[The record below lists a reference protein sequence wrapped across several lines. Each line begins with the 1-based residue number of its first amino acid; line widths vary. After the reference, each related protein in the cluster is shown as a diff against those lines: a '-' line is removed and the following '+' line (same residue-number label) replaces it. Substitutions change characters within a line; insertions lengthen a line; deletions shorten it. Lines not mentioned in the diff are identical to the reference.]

1 MDIRLIKKLQEIKLA
16 EEIQEGYHCND
27 CQHYFTALKHTLDP
41 VEGECP
47 RCGSDN
53 YTKEK
58 TVVWQDEGDPT
69 DFVERMERMSLLD
82 LKSLRRKGISAIPT
96 EYKQTGMFYLS
107 KAIKQ
112 KEEELAAQ
120 AETDSLSKSWNA
132 DNSDVPN
139 ESKVNEDDLF
149 APPSKEEVSRRKVV
163 RRSNLIAKIKG
174 ANPADVETVLGF
186 LKTVD
191 GTAFVKNGRLCF
203 RGWAGLAI
211 YDTSKLSYFA
221 NAIRTGE
228 PGEDYDWN
236 GNPLTSG
243 PDWIYDFEGTDDED
257 EDSFNESKV
266 DEEKK
271 KVKLPLDRAHSKHVI
286 GTFWYNK
293 LTRVLDYQAGDVEH
307 TSYQNV
313 SKYELSRDMIPGRLA
328 KGKDGKNFI
337 LLYCDDY
344 GYPSG
349 EGVDDLRTQ
358 VMNVANTHINYV
370 VDEDGYELLE
380 KTIVNEAL
388 FNVGDKVTLAKAF
401 ASGKNVP
408 KVGETGKVLGYSM
421 TNKDEIVVQFDGL
434 NRPGVWTKSESYYK
448 KL

>member
-149 APPSKEEVSRRKVV
+149 APPSKEEVSSRKVV

-221 NAIRTGE
+221 KAIRTGE

-271 KVKLPLDRAHSKHVI
+271 KVKLPL
-286 GTFWYNK
+286 
-293 LTRVLDYQAGDVEH
+293 
-307 TSYQNV
+307 
-313 SKYELSRDMIPGRLA
+313 
-328 KGKDGKNFI
+328 
-337 LLYCDDY
+337 
-344 GYPSG
+344 
-349 EGVDDLRTQ
+349 
-358 VMNVANTHINYV
+358 
-370 VDEDGYELLE
+370 
-380 KTIVNEAL
+380 
-388 FNVGDKVTLAKAF
+388 
-401 ASGKNVP
+401 
-408 KVGETGKVLGYSM
+408 
-421 TNKDEIVVQFDGL
+421 
-434 NRPGVWTKSESYYK
+434 SESP
-448 KL
+448 